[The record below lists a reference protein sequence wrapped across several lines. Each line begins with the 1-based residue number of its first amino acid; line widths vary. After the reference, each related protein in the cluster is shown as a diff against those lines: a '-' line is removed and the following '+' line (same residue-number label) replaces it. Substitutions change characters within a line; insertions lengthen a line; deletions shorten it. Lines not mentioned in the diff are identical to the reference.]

1 MELVKAEILWT
12 RECALRCHYC
22 AMVTGQTNTQ
32 SIEFWKQGLD
42 NLKALGCSFIAIYG
56 AEPLSDFDKLP
67 EFVGY
72 AHSIGMDM
80 TVISAGVEPD
90 TFTKLRILYE
100 HGLRS
105 LTTSYDIVALDGSSK
120 IKSNNALPMLEY
132 FRSLGPVDNV
142 AVCATLTKK
151 NYKHLYEN
159 MVEMT
164 RRNIWSFF
172 DIIHADRGQPGSKCK
187 GNDPE
192 LMFSKE
198 DLPEVVEVLTK
209 IRDNKD
215 KLMIHASDGFFN
227 LIIRKPELLLNYD
240 WMCTESHKFPSW
252 VTVDYDGQV
261 YPCDDFQPKGI
272 GYPITELKEK
282 WDEISDVWR
291 ASVNAICPGCVWNT
305 HIDAN
310 YIKEGKAKL
319 SDYVHKPR

>member
-22 AMVTGQTNTQ
+22 KMVTGQTNTK
-32 SIEFWKQGLD
+32 SIEFWKRGLD
-42 NLKALGCSFIAIYG
+42 NLKELGCSFIAIYG

-72 AHSIGMDM
+72 AHSLGMDM

-90 TFTKLRILYE
+90 TYEKLKILYE

-105 LTTSYDIVALDGSSK
+105 LTTSYDIVNLDGSSK
-120 IKSNNALPMLEY
+120 IKSRNALPMLQY
-132 FRSLGPVDNV
+132 FKSLGPVDNI

-151 NYKHLYEN
+151 NYLHLYDN
-159 MVEMT
+159 MVRMT
-164 RRNIWSFF
+164 SMGIWSFF
-172 DIIHADRGQPGSKCK
+172 DIIHPDRGQPGSKCK
-187 GNDPE
+187 GADPE
-192 LMFSKE
+192 LLFSEE
-198 DLPEVVEVLTK
+198 DLPLVVEVLKK

-227 LIIRKPELLLNYD
+227 LLIRKPELLLTYK
-240 WMCTESHKFPSW
+240 WMCTESEKFPSW

-261 YPCDDFQPKGI
+261 YPCDDFQPRPAGV
-272 GYPITELKEK
+272 PMDTLVRD
-282 WDEISDVWR
+282 WDIIKPMWR
-291 ASVNAICPGCVWNT
+291 KAVDTLCPGCVWNT

-319 SDYVHKPR
+319 SDYVHKK